1 MTSTVPSV
9 EDFTNAFPNHLTPL
23 AGEPTYQ
30 TLKELK
36 DQLKANAASIPTTL
50 GGGHHGYL
58 GLILSPAAYATISPT
73 AFAEPAYPG
82 QHPTIPAGTN
92 AANTSAI
99 IRRHT
104 EDTRQWREFKNVST
118 ALKNQL
124 LSAVD
129 DIYVRAL
136 RDRHVG
142 YMNQTIRNILT
153 HLFNNYGNITQLEL
167 EDNDTKMRTLWD
179 PNSPFDCLVQQLEDG
194 QDYAD
199 DGGQPYTTDQLLRI
213 AYTLVFK
220 TGLYFEDCK
229 AWNAKPNN
237 EKTWSNFK
245 EHFQRAQRLLRDQL
259 RTTKQAGFTSNLAMH
274 NQIHHSQP
282 PPEYRDALVNLA
294 TSAAADRELL
304 TKLATTVASI
314 HQSPAS
320 PTTMQPRPLPS
331 PRSPAPSLT
340 SNNKSPTSSEK
351 TTNYANSNPD
361 AHELDV
367 TMATIVGHM
376 AIGLA
381 TSTQVPPA
389 KTKPLA
395 TKTMPP
401 VKTPWAAVRPTN
413 PSPPDREGGV
423 YPQPNLK

>member
-9 EDFTNAFPNHLTPL
+9 EDFTNAFPNHLTPI

-259 RTTKQAGFTSNLAMH
+259 CTTKQAGFTSNLAMH
-274 NQIHHSQP
+274 SQIHHSQP

-314 HQSPAS
+314 NDHINLLNKPPIAS
-320 PTTMQPRPLPS
+320 VPNNDATTSTALSSITSSVTDLQKQVADLKRENNQLRQQQPRR
-331 PRSPAPSLT
+331 PRTRRDNGNYCWTHGYRVGNKHTSATCQNKAPGHQDNATRENTMGGSEA
-340 SNNKSPTSSEK
+340 NKPM
-351 TTNYANSNPD
+351 TT
-361 AHELDV
+361 
-367 TMATIVGHM
+367 
-376 AIGLA
+376 
-381 TSTQVPPA
+381 
-389 KTKPLA
+389 
-395 TKTMPP
+395 
-401 VKTPWAAVRPTN
+401 
-413 PSPPDREGGV
+413 
-423 YPQPNLK
+423 

>member
-9 EDFTNAFPNHLTPL
+9 EDFTNTFPNHLTL
-23 AGEPTYQ
+23 IVGEPTYQ

-50 GGGHHGYL
+50 GGGNHGYL
-58 GLILSPAAYATISPT
+58 SLILSPAAYATISPT
-73 AFAEPAYPG
+73 AFVEPAYPG
-82 QHPTIPAGTN
+82 QHPAIPAGTN

-142 YMNQTIRNILT
+142 YMNQSIRNLLT

-167 EDNDTKMRTLWD
+167 EDSDTKIRALWD

-199 DGGQPYTTDQLLRI
+199 DGGQPYTADQLLRI
-213 AYTLVFK
+213 AYTLIFK

-229 AWNAKPNN
+229 AWNVKPNN
-237 EKTWSNFK
+237 EKTWTNFK
-245 EHFQRAQRLLRDQL
+245 AHFQRAQRLLRDQL
-259 RTTKQAGFTSNLAMH
+259 RTTKQAGFTGNLAIQH
-274 NQIHHSQP
+274 QPNNTQP

-294 TSAAADRELL
+294 TSAATDRKLL
-304 TKLATTVASI
+304 TKLATTIANINDHIHHLNKPPIASVTNSNATNATALSSITSSVTDLQQQVADLKREND
-314 HQSPAS
+314 QLRQK
-320 PTTMQPRPLPS
+320 QPR
-331 PRSPAPSLT
+331 
-340 SNNKSPTSSEK
+340 
-351 TTNYANSNPD
+351 
-361 AHELDV
+361 
-367 TMATIVGHM
+367 
-376 AIGLA
+376 
-381 TSTQVPPA
+381 
-389 KTKPLA
+389 
-395 TKTMPP
+395 
-401 VKTPWAAVRPTN
+401 RP
-413 PSPPDREGGV
+413 
-423 YPQPNLK
+423 